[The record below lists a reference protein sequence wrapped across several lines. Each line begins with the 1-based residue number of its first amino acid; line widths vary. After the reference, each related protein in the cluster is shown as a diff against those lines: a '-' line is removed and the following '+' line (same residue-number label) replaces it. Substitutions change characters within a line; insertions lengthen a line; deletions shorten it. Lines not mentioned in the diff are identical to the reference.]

1 MTVHIKLTVRLSAV
15 PEIAKSPKIANIVK
29 KRRTDGLNY
38 FNRSSKISWHCA
50 FRSYRIKL
58 KVGVTQ
64 KSLNYLKY
72 FVKINW
78 ISETFNKLNLTQQ
91 NLYFFKYIQLPGKYG
106 VHDDD
111 GSHWHQHQL
120 PGALKGQSYES
131 SHHATYFLQ
140 YTVDPKP
147 KDPHPFYRIR
157 FEFLSSDPN
166 FDLT

>member
-1 MTVHIKLTVRLSAV
+1 MDWIILTEARKSRDTVPLDNQSVYITVL
-15 PEIAKSPKIANIVK
+15 K
-29 KRRTDGLNY
+29 DFL
-38 FNRSSKISWHCA
+38 
-50 FRSYRIKL
+50 SYRIKL